1 MTNYYDTEMRL
12 QLARAG
18 ILGPMFLLAENVPPG
33 QKPREFDAEK
43 QLGVTDF
50 QLGENQTIGEQQ
62 ALTIHHKLH
71 NRNYTEPLAVTV
83 WLDAKTKLPLKRESS
98 SHSRCRRIDAVDVFH
113 EGVSPPVD
121 DPIQFP
127 KDWRVFGP
135 LRTRR
140 FNPGVIS

>member
-71 NRNYTEPLAVTV
+71 NRNYTEPLAV
-83 WLDAKTKLPLKRESS
+83 
-98 SHSRCRRIDAVDVFH
+98 SRHRHRI
-113 EGVSPPVD
+113 GLSPP
-121 DPIQFP
+121 Q
-127 KDWRVFGP
+127 P
-135 LRTRR
+135 LPRATQNQRLTK
-140 FNPGVIS
+140 